1 MPATR
6 LVISQPIAAL
16 PSCTPNL
23 MPFHVNYTGP
33 AAVSAFMRVRK
44 LVVDEIEN
52 GPSET
57 EATDGSSASVAKKEG
72 EDATE
77 DIEMASDAQDS
88 SLATKSSVEATPA
101 LSTSSESQTT
111 VVASESQTPSLLSA
125 SSSSATLAPTTTLTA
140 PPIEDADKRFV
151 SAFRGRT
158 IHGLT
163 IDLPAGFSGLVL
175 QTEDRDQGTS
185 KGPGAPADS
194 KTNPKGKAE
203 KKNSARGKAKEAEE
217 QDAPSTRRR
226 GRLTRSTLP
235 SSSST
240 KPIEVPGDDRDD
252 EVMADATGEGTPTNE
267 GDDTAVLDAE
277 GGDDAEGTRRLVPTA
292 QFSAFTLWSAD
303 RVVDKGRDEYYRSL
317 TEWVALA
324 NEVRAAFCAIVDP
337 SSDYYTQIHR
347 VD

>member
-1 MPATR
+1 MPATK
-6 LVISQPIAAL
+6 LVISQPTAAL

-23 MPFHVNYTGP
+23 MPFHINYTGP

-44 LVVDEIEN
+44 LVVEEIEKEP
-52 GPSET
+52 GEM
-57 EATDGSSASVAKKEG
+57 EATNEASASAEKKDDQ
-72 EDATE
+72 DAAE

-88 SLATKSSVEATPA
+88 SLTTESSVEATPASA

-111 VVASESQTPSLLSA
+111 VVASESQTPSLLST
-125 SSSSATLAPTTTLTA
+125 SSSLATVAPTTTPTA

-175 QTEDRDQGTS
+175 QTDDRNQGTS
-185 KGPGAPADS
+185 KGSSAAADS
-194 KTNPKGKAE
+194 KTNPTSKAGE
-203 KKNSARGKAKEAEE
+203 KSSARGKAKKAEE

-240 KPIEVPGDDRDD
+240 QPIEVPGDDRDD
-252 EVMADATGEGTPTNE
+252 EVMADAAGEDTTTNE
-267 GDDTAVLDAE
+267 GDDAAVPDAA
-277 GGDDAEGTRRLVPTA
+277 GDDDAAATRRLVPMA

-324 NEVRAAFCAIVDP
+324 NE
-337 SSDYYTQIHR
+337 IHR

>member
-1 MPATR
+1 
-6 LVISQPIAAL
+6 
-16 PSCTPNL
+16 
-23 MPFHVNYTGP
+23 MPFHINYTGP

-44 LVVDEIEN
+44 LVVDEIEKEP
-52 GPSET
+52 GET
-57 EATDGSSASVAKKEG
+57 EATNEASASVAKKEG
-72 EDATE
+72 QDATE
-77 DIEMASDAQDS
+77 DIEMASDAQAG
-88 SLATKSSVEATPA
+88 SLTTKSSVEATPA

-125 SSSSATLAPTTTLTA
+125 SSSLATLAPTTTPTA

-175 QTEDRDQGTS
+175 QTEDRNQGTS
-185 KGPGAPADS
+185 KASGAAADG
-194 KTNPKGKAE
+194 KRNAKGKAE
-203 KKNSARGKAKEAEE
+203 KKSSARGKAKEAEE

-240 KPIEVPGDDRDD
+240 KPVEVPGDDRDD
-252 EVMADATGEGTPTNE
+252 EVMADATGPGTTPNE
-267 GDDTAVLDAE
+267 SGDTAVPDAA
-277 GGDDAEGTRRLVPTA
+277 GDDDAAATRCLVPTA

-324 NEVRAAFCAIVDP
+324 NEVRGAFCAIVDP
-337 SSDYYTQIHR
+337 STHYYAQIHR
-347 VD
+347 AD